1 MSAVQGVPVTA
12 QAGGSSVVLPADQN
26 GTSGVNAASI
36 SMHEAMTVQ
45 QVSNPPVATLQKQQN
60 HNSPNR
66 SKSQN
71 SVKNNDNSAAG
82 QAAGGMCDEKTVEY
96 LRDLIEERK
105 TIENNN
111 IEEIQE
117 IGGNASGNSVA
128 TSGPKSIVLRLLDQG
143 EPMVLNRAQAADQ
156 ISWGNGK
163 VENGMMLL
171 LLARKWLFLSASD
184 VTNVSV

>member
-1 MSAVQGVPVTA
+1 MQHSALTVNSMSSSIGGPSPTDLIMSAVQGVPVTA
-12 QAGGSSVVLPADQN
+12 QAGGGSAVVLPADQN
-26 GTSGVNAASI
+26 GTSGVNTASI

-45 QVSNPPVATLQKQQN
+45 QVSNPQVAILQNQQN
-60 HNSPNR
+60 HKSQNR

-71 SVKNNDNSAAG
+71 SVKNNDSSAAG

-117 IGGNASGNSVA
+117 IGGNGGNSSVA

-143 EPMVLNRAQAADQ
+143 RHQN
-156 ISWGNGK
+156 
-163 VENGMMLL
+163 
-171 LLARKWLFLSASD
+171 F
-184 VTNVSV
+184 

>member
-1 MSAVQGVPVTA
+1 MHSALTVNSMSSAPIGGPSPTDLIMSAVQGVPVTA
-12 QAGGSSVVLPADQN
+12 QAGGSSLVLPADQN

-45 QVSNPPVATLQKQQN
+45 QVSNPQVATLQNQQN
-60 HNSPNR
+60 HNSQNR

-117 IGGNASGNSVA
+117 IGGNGGNSVA

-143 EPMVLNRAQAADQ
+143 RHQN
-156 ISWGNGK
+156 
-163 VENGMMLL
+163 
-171 LLARKWLFLSASD
+171 F
-184 VTNVSV
+184 

>member
-1 MSAVQGVPVTA
+1 MSSVPIGGPSPTDLIMSAVGVPVTA

-26 GTSGVNAASI
+26 GTSGVSASSI

-45 QVSNPPVATLQKQQN
+45 QVSNPVATLKNQQN
-60 HNSPNR
+60 HNSQNR

-117 IGGNASGNSVA
+117 IGGNGGNSVA

-143 EPMVLNRAQAADQ
+143 RHQN
-156 ISWGNGK
+156 I
-163 VENGMMLL
+163 
-171 LLARKWLFLSASD
+171 
-184 VTNVSV
+184 

>member
-1 MSAVQGVPVTA
+1 MHSALTVNSMSSPIGGGPSPTDLIMSAVQGVVPVTA
-12 QAGGSSVVLPADQN
+12 QAGGGSSVVLPADQN
-26 GTSGVNAASI
+26 GTSGVNTASI

-45 QVSNPPVATLQKQQN
+45 QVSNPQVATLQKQQN
-60 HNSPNR
+60 HNSQNR

-117 IGGNASGNSVA
+117 IGGNGGNSVA

-143 EPMVLNRAQAADQ
+143 RNQ
-156 ISWGNGK
+156 N
-163 VENGMMLL
+163 
-171 LLARKWLFLSASD
+171 F
-184 VTNVSV
+184 

>member
-1 MSAVQGVPVTA
+1 MHSALTVNSMSSPIGGPSPTDLIMSAVQGVVPVTA
-12 QAGGSSVVLPADQN
+12 QAGGGSSVVLPADQN
-26 GTSGVNAASI
+26 GTSGVNPASI

-45 QVSNPPVATLQKQQN
+45 QVSNPQVATLQNQQN
-60 HNSPNR
+60 HKSQNR

-117 IGGNASGNSVA
+117 IGGNGGNSVA
-128 TSGPKSIVLRLLDQG
+128 TTSGPKSIVLRLLDQG
-143 EPMVLNRAQAADQ
+143 RHQN
-156 ISWGNGK
+156 
-163 VENGMMLL
+163 
-171 LLARKWLFLSASD
+171 F
-184 VTNVSV
+184 

>member
-1 MSAVQGVPVTA
+1 MQHSALTVNSMSSSIGGPSPTDLIMSAVQGVPVTA
-12 QAGGSSVVLPADQN
+12 QAGGGSAVVLPADQN
-26 GTSGVNAASI
+26 VTSGVNTASI

-45 QVSNPPVATLQKQQN
+45 QVSNPQVATLQKQQN
-60 HNSPNR
+60 HNSQNR

-143 EPMVLNRAQAADQ
+143 RNQ
-156 ISWGNGK
+156 N
-163 VENGMMLL
+163 
-171 LLARKWLFLSASD
+171 F
-184 VTNVSV
+184 

>member
-1 MSAVQGVPVTA
+1 MHSALTVNSMSSPIGGGPSPTDLIMSAVQGVVPVTA
-12 QAGGSSVVLPADQN
+12 QAGGGSAVVLPADQN
-26 GTSGVNAASI
+26 GTSGVNPASI
-36 SMHEAMTVQ
+36 PMLEAMTVQ
-45 QVSNPPVATLQKQQN
+45 QVSNHQVATLQKQQN
-60 HNSPNR
+60 HNSQNR

-117 IGGNASGNSVA
+117 IGGGNGGSSVA

-143 EPMVLNRAQAADQ
+143 RHKN
-156 ISWGNGK
+156 
-163 VENGMMLL
+163 
-171 LLARKWLFLSASD
+171 FL
-184 VTNVSV
+184 

>member
-1 MSAVQGVPVTA
+1 MSSPIGGPSPTDLIMSAVQGVPVTA
-12 QAGGSSVVLPADQN
+12 QAGGGSSVVLPADQN
-26 GTSGVNAASI
+26 GTSGVNPASI

-45 QVSNPPVATLQKQQN
+45 QVSNPQVANLQKQQN
-60 HNSPNR
+60 HNSQNR

-117 IGGNASGNSVA
+117 IGGNGGNNSVA
-128 TSGPKSIVLRLLDQG
+128 TTSGPKSIVLRLLDQG
-143 EPMVLNRAQAADQ
+143 RHQN
-156 ISWGNGK
+156 
-163 VENGMMLL
+163 
-171 LLARKWLFLSASD
+171 F
-184 VTNVSV
+184 

>member
-1 MSAVQGVPVTA
+1 MHSALTVNSMSSPIGGPSPTDLIMSAVQGVPVTA
-12 QAGGSSVVLPADQN
+12 QTGGGSSVVLPADQN
-26 GTSGVNAASI
+26 GTSGVNPASI

-45 QVSNPPVATLQKQQN
+45 QVSNPQVATLQKQQN
-60 HNSPNR
+60 HNSQNR

-117 IGGNASGNSVA
+117 IGGNGGNSVA

-143 EPMVLNRAQAADQ
+143 RHQN
-156 ISWGNGK
+156 
-163 VENGMMLL
+163 
-171 LLARKWLFLSASD
+171 F
-184 VTNVSV
+184 

>member
-1 MSAVQGVPVTA
+1 MHSALTVNSMSSPIGGGPSPTDLIMSAVQGVPVTA
-12 QAGGSSVVLPADQN
+12 QAGVGSSVVLPADQN
-26 GTSGVNAASI
+26 GTSGVNPASI

-45 QVSNPPVATLQKQQN
+45 QVSNPQVANLQKQQN
-60 HNSPNR
+60 HNSQNR

-111 IEEIQE
+111 IEDIQE
-117 IGGNASGNSVA
+117 IAGNVGNSVA
-128 TSGPKSIVLRLLDQG
+128 TTSGPKSIVLRLLDQG
-143 EPMVLNRAQAADQ
+143 RHQN
-156 ISWGNGK
+156 
-163 VENGMMLL
+163 
-171 LLARKWLFLSASD
+171 F
-184 VTNVSV
+184 